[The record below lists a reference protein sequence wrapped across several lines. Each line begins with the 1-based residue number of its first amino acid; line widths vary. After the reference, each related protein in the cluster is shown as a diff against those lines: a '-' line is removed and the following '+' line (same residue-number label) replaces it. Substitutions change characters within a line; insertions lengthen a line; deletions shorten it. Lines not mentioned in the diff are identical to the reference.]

1 MSRKRSE
8 IEISA
13 DILRVARNGAK
24 KSHIVYKANLNFK
37 LIKKYLNRLEKAGL
51 IIMGSKGE
59 GRVFKTTER
68 GAEYLDH
75 FNGFKD
81 YMSWNGSA
89 FN

>member
-1 MSRKRSE
+1 MSGKRSAM
-8 IEISA
+8 EISA
-13 DILRVARNGAK
+13 DILRVAREGAK

-37 LIKKYLNRLEKAGL
+37 LIEKYLNRLEEAGL
-51 IIMGSKGE
+51 IIKGSNGE

-68 GAEYLDH
+68 GTEYIDH

-89 FN
+89 YN